1 MDYVF
6 VDDSAI
12 ALGGTALTLEAI
24 IEPIQDRVEFVKT
37 SDLTLQHLQFKK
49 PKIWILGNITSLTA
63 GAHEALYQLMTD
75 EPFVKIEF
83 DYGYCKFRGEIPH
96 QKLGGDL
103 CDCPSTLD
111 PTATVFSEL
120 YNLVKQKALHIFYMS
135 EEQRNFHLCKVLG
148 AENAPRTSVLSSCF
162 LEKDLSK
169 MEFLRQKPKN
179 GKHAII
185 DGLGGWHTQAKGV
198 NEALDMAQASE
209 LDYSLIKT
217 QTHEE
222 LLDKLSDFSCLI
234 FLPIIHDTCP
244 RIVIE
249 AKLMGLDVLTNSRS
263 QHVYEDWWHNKSVEE
278 THKYIRER
286 PKWFCS
292 KLKEI
297 YERS

>member
-37 SDLTLQHLQFKK
+37 SDLTPQHLQFKR
-49 PKIWILGNITSLTA
+49 PKVWILGNVTALTA
-63 GAHEALYQLMTD
+63 EATKALRQLMTE

-96 QKLGGDL
+96 QKLGGPL
-103 CDCPSTLD
+103 CDCPSSQD
-111 PTATVFSEL
+111 ATAAVFSEL
-120 YNLVKQKALHIFYMS
+120 YKLVKQKALHVFYMS

-148 AENAPRTSVLSSCF
+148 TENSHKTSVLSSCF
-162 LEKDLSK
+162 LKKDLTK
-169 MEFLRQKPKN
+169 MELLRQKPKN
-179 GKHAII
+179 GRYAIV

-198 NEALDMAQASE
+198 SEALDVANASGF
-209 LDYSLIKT
+209 DYSLIKT
-217 QTHEE
+217 HTHGE
-222 LLDKLSDFSCLI
+222 LLEKLSDFASLI
-234 FLPIIHDTCP
+234 FLPLIHDTCP

-249 AKLMGLDVLTNSRS
+249 AKLMGLEVLTNSRA
-263 QHVYEDWWHNKSVEE
+263 QHVYEDWWHNKSPDESQ
-278 THKYIRER
+278 KYIAER
-286 PKWFCS
+286 PTWFCS

-297 YERS
+297 HDCS

>member
-37 SDLTLQHLQFKK
+37 SDLTVQHLQFKK
-49 PKIWILGNITSLTA
+49 PKIWILGNITALTA
-63 GAHEALYQLMTD
+63 EAHKALYQLMTE

-96 QKLGGDL
+96 QKLGGVL
-103 CDCPSTLD
+103 CNCPSEED
-111 PTATVFSEL
+111 PTTSIFFEL
-120 YNLVKQKALHIFYMS
+120 YKLIKEKALHVFYMS

-148 AENAPRTSVLSSCF
+148 TENSHKTSVLSSCF
-162 LEKDLSK
+162 SKKDLSE
-169 MEFLRQKPKN
+169 MEFLRRKPKN
-179 GKHAII
+179 GRYAII

-198 NEALDMAQASE
+198 SEALDLANSSGF
-209 LDYSLIKT
+209 DYNLIKT
-217 QTHEE
+217 QTHTD
-222 LLDKLSDFSCLI
+222 LLEKLSDFSCLI

-263 QHVYEDWWHNKSVEE
+263 QHVYENWWHNKSVAESRN
-278 THKYIRER
+278 YIEGR
-286 PKWFCS
+286 PDWFCL

-297 YERS
+297 HDQS

>member
-37 SDLTLQHLQFKK
+37 SDLTAQHLQFKK
-49 PKIWILGNITSLTA
+49 PKIWILGNITALKA
-63 GAHEALYQLMTD
+63 EAHKALYQLMTE

-96 QKLGGDL
+96 QKLGGAL
-103 CDCPSTLD
+103 CDCPSKE
-111 PTATVFSEL
+111 ASKASIFFEL
-120 YNLVKQKALHIFYMS
+120 YKLVQEKALHVFYMS

-148 AENAPRTSVLSSCF
+148 TENSHKTSVLSSCF
-162 LEKDLSK
+162 LKKDLSK
-169 MEFLRQKPKN
+169 MEYLRQKPKD
-179 GKHAII
+179 GKYAII

-198 NEALDMAQASE
+198 NEALDMAQASG

-217 QTHEE
+217 QTHTE
-222 LLDKLSDFSCLI
+222 LLEKLSDFSSLI
-234 FLPIIHDTCP
+234 FLPVIHDTCP
-244 RIVIE
+244 SIVIE

-263 QHVYEDWWHNKSVEE
+263 QHIYEDWWHNKSADESQ
-278 THKYIRER
+278 KYIEGR
-286 PKWFCS
+286 PDWFCL

-297 YERS
+297 HDQS